1 MPSSRLRTSLK
12 LLAVLGVLYSVNH
25 FYRGSISVIAPDLM
39 RDLRLSSEAIGVLTG
54 AFFLTFALFQIPIGM
69 MLDRIGPRIIIP
81 GLMIVAV
88 IGTLIFAAAGG
99 MTGLALGRALM
110 GLGCAGGIG
119 AMVVCSRWFAPQQ
132 FATLAAG
139 LVTVGNFGNLMAT
152 TPLAASAEAIGW
164 RSSFVGL
171 AGISALVAAIGYLVI
186 RDAPPGHAYHQRDA
200 ESLRAIVRGVGE
212 VIRNPRLPA
221 IFGIHLVSYS
231 SMMTVLALWGGPYL
245 FDVHELGAV
254 PRGNVL
260 LIMSA
265 SLMVGSLLFG
275 PLDRYFDTRK
285 GVTLAGG
292 TASFGVLALL
302 ALLPD
307 PALWQVTVLFALLG
321 GLNGYAIVA
330 FAHGRAIFPDRLVGR
345 GLTFLTLGGMGGVAV
360 MQMVTGFVVGA
371 FARDDGYVAP
381 EGYRLMFAFLAVSVA
396 VALAFYSR
404 TPDAKPSRDSLTQSF

>member
-1 MPSSRLRTSLK
+1 MPSSRLRSSLK
-12 LLAVLGVLYSVNH
+12 ILAVLCGLYLVNH
-25 FYRGSISVIAPDLM
+25 FYRGSISVIAPNLM
-39 RDLRLSSEAIGVLTG
+39 RDLSLSSEAIGVLTG
-54 AFFLTFALFQIPIGM
+54 AFFLTFALSQIPIGM

-88 IGTLIFAAAGG
+88 IGTLIFAAADS
-99 MTGLALGRALM
+99 MTGLVLGRALM

-119 AMVVCSRWFAPQQ
+119 AMIVCSRWFAPQH

-139 LVTVGNFGNLMAT
+139 LVTMGNFGNLMAT

-164 RSSFVGL
+164 RSSFVGV

-186 RDAPPGHAYHQRDA
+186 RDAPPGHAYHQRSA

-212 VIRNPRLPA
+212 VIQNPRLPA

-254 PRGNVL
+254 ARGNVL

-265 SLMVGSLLFG
+265 SLVVGSLSFG

-285 GVTLAGG
+285 GVTLVGG
-292 TASFGVLALL
+292 TASAGVLGLL

-307 PALWQVTVLFALLG
+307 PALWQVTVLFSLLA

-360 MQMVTGFVVGA
+360 MQMATGFVVGA
-371 FARDDGYVAP
+371 FARDDGHVAA

-404 TPDAKPSRDSLTQSF
+404 TPDAKPSLDGLAQSS